1 MKHFNIISIVGVLA
15 GILTAAS
22 LLPQLIKMLKEKKYE
37 AVSPW
42 ALLILLMGL
51 ALWIIY
57 GSFRKDIPIMAANC
71 FSFLVNLIMVIL
83 RFNYK
88 RKTNK

>member
-1 MKHFNIISIVGVLA
+1 MAA

-42 ALLILLMGL
+42 MLLILLMGL
-51 ALWIIY
+51 TLWIIY
-57 GSFRKDIPIMAANC
+57 GFFKKDLPIIVTNC
-71 FSFLVNLIMVIL
+71 FSFLVNLVMVIL
-83 RFNYK
+83 RLSYK

>member
-1 MKHFNIISIVGVLA
+1 MVA

-42 ALLILLMGL
+42 MLLILLIGL
-51 ALWIIY
+51 ALWIVY
-57 GSFRKDIPIMAANC
+57 GFLKNDIPIIATNC
-71 FSFLVNLIMVIL
+71 FSFLVNLVMVIL

>member
-1 MKHFNIISIVGVLA
+1 MKNINIISITGMIAGV
-15 GILTAAS
+15 LTAAS
-22 LLPQLIKMLKEKKYE
+22 LLPQLIKMLKENKYE

-57 GSFRKDIPIMAANC
+57 GFFKNDIPILVTNSI
-71 FSFLVNLIMVIL
+71 SFLINLVMVIL

-88 RKTNK
+88 RKKHK